1 MYCQS
6 CGTEVT
12 RELNYCN
19 RCGANLNQSANLP
32 EQFVRPVNLTAPTI
46 AVALMVVISLG
57 IIFASINDL
66 AQKDIH
72 PVALTWMVIGSLAMV
87 AGVVALILRQW
98 SQLAGVTKQQERS
111 TSTRKKTFEKEAAPM
126 SLPPMRSE
134 PIPSVTE
141 HTTRT
146 FEPIYRD
153 TAERSK

>member
-12 RELNYCN
+12 KELNYCN
-19 RCGANLNQSANLP
+19 RCGANLNISSNLP
-32 EQFVRPVNLTAPTI
+32 EQFVRPVSLTAPTV
-46 AVALMVVISLG
+46 AVAMMVVISLG
-57 IIFASINDL
+57 IIFASIADL
-66 AQKDIH
+66 ARKDIN
-72 PVALTWMVIGSLAMV
+72 PVALTWMVIGGLAMI

-111 TSTRKKTFEKEAAPM
+111 LPRKKPAEKESAPM
-126 SLPPMRSE
+126 SLPHMRSE

-146 FEPIYRD
+146 FDPLYREP
-153 TAERSK
+153 AERK